1 MNRFIMHI
9 SWIDAKIVAQ
19 TLTSI
24 QNAYQYSNEQ
34 TEFILL
40 LNEQTFIDT
49 PTEKSPE
56 QQWEY
61 FLDHPFI
68 KHCQI
73 IKKTDN
79 DEFWGVAK
87 FRREFMNKN
96 GLTYWGESDCMLPL
110 EYFYIAENFD
120 VQSNLLHPWVLS
132 FAVRKMWDGWQ
143 LIEHPLVKL
152 KDLSE
157 LPENDFLR
165 CDSQFGSNVEER
177 LSNLYKFNETQGDP
191 EILLLPNSRIEGAL
205 TILKNIPDDVFCPQI
220 DFFHED
226 YNLELMMRYYQ
237 IPQYHVSNIL
247 KGHDNWNPEKRTN
260 IDNSMTRNPKA
271 IERKDL
277 NQKHMFDYVKNK
289 FEGGKP

>member
-9 SWIDAKIVAQ
+9 SWIDAKIVYQ

-96 GLTYWGESDCMLPL
+96 GLTYWGESDCMVPL
-110 EYFYIAENFD
+110 EYFYIAENFNN
-120 VQSNLLHPWVLS
+120 QLNSSNPWVLS
-132 FAVRKMWDGWQ
+132 FAVRKMWGGWE
-143 LIEHPLVKL
+143 LIEHPSVQSL
-152 KDLSE
+152 KNHEGLA
-157 LPENDFLR
+157 LGDFLR
-165 CDSQFGSNVEER
+165 CDSQFGATAEER
-177 LSNLYKFNETQGDP
+177 LNNLYSFNEGQGNP
-191 EILLLPNSRIEGAL
+191 EIVLLNGSRIEGAL
-205 TILKNIPDDVFCPQI
+205 TILKNMPDDLICPDI

-226 YNLELMMRYYQ
+226 YNLELMMQYYQ
-237 IPQYHVSNIL
+237 IPQYHVKNII

-260 IDNSMTRNPKA
+260 IDNSMTRNEKA
-271 IERKDL
+271 ITRKDQ
-277 NQKHMFDYVKNK
+277 NYQSMIRYVQNKIKNI
-289 FEGGKP
+289 